1 MISFFYLSIY
11 DLVDPDYILTMI
23 YSLIFSVENI
33 KLRPHKQVLSG
44 KSIIQSKKYDVI
56 YDQ

>member
-1 MISFFYLSIY
+1 MISFFYLSI
-11 DLVDPDYILTMI
+11 LVDPDYILTMI
-23 YSLIFSVENI
+23 YSLIFSVEHI